1 MCDPKSLIA
10 PPFLTRT
17 EHICTHHGVVITCGI
32 LNGGL
37 LILNERSTELALLM
51 RDTSSMKQR
60 GWPPLERISTFEVM
74 NLDGS
79 EATPGFPG
87 FYVFKSILVCVY
99 VCILRMS
106 QSLICFGFSRST
118 TCRVNL
124 LVWKEM
130 GILVCWDAMYHSL
143 SSLYFPFLYSLITL
157 LQPWF
162 TVLYVRLKL
171 LLLMFNQRSHSTCSA
186 TIS

>member
-87 FYVFKSILVCVY
+87 FYVFKSILVCVC
-99 VCILRMS
+99 VCAFSEWVSPLS
-106 QSLICFGFSRST
+106 VLVFPGPPHAGLIYLSGRRWEYLFA
-118 TCRVNL
+118 
-124 LVWKEM
+124 EM
-130 GILVCWDAMYHSL
+130 QCIIVCH
-143 SSLYFPFLYSLITL
+143 
-157 LQPWF
+157 
-162 TVLYVRLKL
+162 
-171 LLLMFNQRSHSTCSA
+171 HSTFHFY
-186 TIS
+186 TRW